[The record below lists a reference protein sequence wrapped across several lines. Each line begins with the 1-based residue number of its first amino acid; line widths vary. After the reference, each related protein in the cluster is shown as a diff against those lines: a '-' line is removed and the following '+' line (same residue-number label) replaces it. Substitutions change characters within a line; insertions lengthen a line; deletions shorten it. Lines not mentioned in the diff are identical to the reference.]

1 MSRADDENPSDSQV
15 SLLGVYATQFSSYSS
30 LLWQVPALGL
40 TAQSFLLTIA
50 LTHDSSQG
58 ARIMASGL
66 GLLIALASVAL
77 MHGQRGFAI
86 SHAWFVR
93 QLSIQLGLGEL
104 AGIKESDAE
113 PQLET
118 RRVGDAEPD
127 PVSLSTR
134 TNKNLREFLKKRLKL
149 RIRQIPEVAIDA
161 VSIWQVPHLIY
172 HVWRWCMIA
181 FMVADVVII
190 ISSVR
195 GYSWFG

>member
-1 MSRADDENPSDSQV
+1 MSHVDEGNPSDNQV

-50 LTHDSSQG
+50 LTHDSDQG

-66 GLLIALASVAL
+66 ALLIALASISL

-93 QLSIQLGLGEL
+93 QLSIQLGMGKLV
-104 AGIKESDAE
+104 GIVDSEAE
-113 PQLET
+113 PQLEAA
-118 RRVGDAEPD
+118 RVGDAQPD
-127 PVSLSTR
+127 PIGLSTR
-134 TNKNLREFLKKRLKL
+134 ANRNLRGFLKKRLGL
-149 RIRQIPEVAIDA
+149 PVRQIPVVKIDA

-181 FMVADVVII
+181 FIIADVVII
-190 ISSVR
+190 ISSAI

>member
-1 MSRADDENPSDSQV
+1 MSGVDHENPSDSQL

-66 GLLIALASVAL
+66 ALLIALASVSL

-86 SHAWFVR
+86 SYAWFVR
-93 QLSIQLGLGEL
+93 RLSIQLGLGKL
-104 AGIKESDAE
+104 AGIADPEAE
-113 PQLET
+113 PQLEAA
-118 RRVGDAEPD
+118 RVKDDEPA
-127 PVSLSTR
+127 PVGLSTR
-134 TNKNLREFLKKRLKL
+134 VNRSIRRFLKKRLKL
-149 RIRQIPEVAIDA
+149 PVGQIPEVKIDA

-181 FMVADVVII
+181 FIVADVVII
-190 ISSVR
+190 FSSAC